1 MEDRTD
7 TTSPSSQVSS
17 STHSVKSDLSSPRS
31 PEFLYDSCS
40 PDNSNT
46 YKRRVG
52 VNQLGGSFRN
62 GRPLPDEI
70 RQKIVELAQHGV
82 RPCDISRQLR
92 VSHGCVSK
100 ILGRYTDTGSVMP
113 GAIGG
118 SKPRV
123 ATPEVVAVIERY
135 KNANPSMF
143 AWEIRDRLLL
153 DGMCP
158 NKVPSASTINRIL
171 RAKSANAKGQKSQRT
186 CNNLPKPI
194 TPPSSY
200 LSSHGSCTSAENV
213 SMSRTPMKL
222 PTPPSRSPK
231 TPPASY
237 NIDDILGIKR
247 HVSADSTQESNDVKK
262 IKLELE
268 QTPPTTLN
276 LSLASSLNVKVD
288 AHSPLTPP
296 ITTSPLA
303 SQLDLSPY
311 SGFVLLPSS
320 LLGLRNP
327 QFTSMA
333 TSLPQF
339 PAITSTS
346 VNTALNAALTTPYFF
361 TPFPPL
367 AAAAAAKRAFT
378 PTTTPSTTSSPLPAA
393 ARPESERTATSIEYL
408 RLKAKEHSLHL
419 SVQT

>member
-1 MEDRTD
+1 MDDRTD
-7 TTSPSSQVSS
+7 TLSPSSQVSS
-17 STHSVKSDLSSPRS
+17 TKSDLSSPRS

-40 PDNSNT
+40 PDNT

-171 RAKSANAKGQKSQRT
+171 RAKSANAKGQKRN
-186 CNNLPKPI
+186 CNSLPKSI

-200 LSSHGSCTSAENV
+200 LSTHGLCTSAESV

-222 PTPPSRSPK
+222 PTPPNRSPK

-247 HVSADSTQESNDVKK
+247 HASSDSSQDCNDVKK
-262 IKLELE
+262 IKLELD
-268 QTPPTTLN
+268 QTPPTSLN
-276 LSLASSLNVKVD
+276 LSLASSLCNQVD

-327 QFTSMA
+327 QFSSLA
-333 TSLPQF
+333 SSLPQF
-339 PAITSTS
+339 PAMSSAS
-346 VNTALNAALTTPYFF
+346 VNSALNAALTTPYFL

-378 PTTTPSTTSSPLPAA
+378 PTTTPSSTSSPLPPTS
-393 ARPESERTATSIEYL
+393 RPESERTATSIEYL